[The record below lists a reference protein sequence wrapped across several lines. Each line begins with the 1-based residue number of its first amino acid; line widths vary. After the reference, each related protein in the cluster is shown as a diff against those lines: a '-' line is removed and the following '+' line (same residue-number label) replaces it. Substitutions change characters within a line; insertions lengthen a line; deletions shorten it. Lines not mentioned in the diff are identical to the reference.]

1 MFIKWMWRS
10 REIYLNQYA
19 QQDKFLQ
26 QEYIWKK
33 IMSSLIIELLENK
46 DEKLMKMKRN
56 MYK

>member
-46 DEKLMKMKRN
+46 DEKLMMMKRN